1 MLRTLS
7 NPWISLASR
16 LILAGVFIYAS
27 IDKIVHPDL
36 FTEVV
41 HNYRIL
47 PIATENLFALALPW
61 IELGTGVLLLL
72 GLLTRSAALLSALM
86 LLVFIAAIGASMWRG
101 IDITCG
107 CFTVS
112 SEGRH
117 LGWLTLLEDVALL
130 LPSFQL
136 LLTGHPGMSLDQLYR
151 PTSAQS
157 AERR

>member
-1 MLRTLS
+1 MFRTIS

-16 LILAGVFIYAS
+16 LILAAVFIYAS
-27 IDKIVHPDL
+27 IDKIAHPDL
-36 FTEVV
+36 FAEVV

-47 PIATENLFALALPW
+47 PIATENLFAMALPW

-72 GLLTRSAALLSALM
+72 GLLTRSAALLSAFM
-86 LLVFIAAIGASMWRG
+86 LIVFIAAIGAGLWRG

-112 SEGRH
+112 SEGRQ

-136 LLTGHPGMSLDQLYR
+136 LLTAHPGISLDRRYL
-151 PTSAQS
+151 PASPLS
-157 AERR
+157 AEPR